1 MDNPYRNVRSVLQ
14 RDLHGGLKLGVK
26 PSWAWLGWTQASD
39 GSLDGICKIRMMMLD
54 AGAAQRPPE
63 ETPCIARTANTQ
75 TLA

>member
-1 MDNPYRNVRSVLQ
+1 MILIETLGQ
-14 RDLHGGLKLGVK
+14 LFRDLRGGLKLGVK

-54 AGAAQRPPE
+54 AGAAQCPPE

>member
-1 MDNPYRNVRSVLQ
+1 M
-14 RDLHGGLKLGVK
+14 LGVK

-39 GSLDGICKIRMMMLD
+39 GSLDGICKIGMMMLD
-54 AGAAQRPPE
+54 AGAAQCPPE

>member
-1 MDNPYRNVRSVLQ
+1 ML
-14 RDLHGGLKLGVK
+14 GLK

-39 GSLDGICKIRMMMLD
+39 GSLDGIGKIRMMMLD

-63 ETPCIARTANTQ
+63 ETPCIARTASTQ